1 MVLSWGLV
9 MEEDIVEE
17 GKDVYLR
24 CEVVANPK
32 VYKVG
37 WRHQVEF
44 IEGRRVENRA
54 NKDG

>member
-1 MVLSWGLV
+1 M
-9 MEEDIVEE
+9 EE